1 MPGIIHTVGRAV
13 MASLLLAAAGTTARA
28 QESTVYAT
36 VVSTKLFVVGAA
48 NPRTGLHFQT
58 TGGDTLAQKSTVYA
72 TAIPV
77 WLFWPVGSH
86 GLSGVVYGLLGY
98 LLLIGWLERRID
110 SLVLSLLVL
119 LMYGGV
125 LPTLLP
131 IFSSPGISWIGH
143 ASGFVGGLLAAW
155 GMARD
160 RKPEPRR

>member
-1 MPGIIHTVGRAV
+1 LTAPFSHGDFNH
-13 MASLLLAAAGTTARA
+13 LLANSLTFLPLSWLVLTRRRRD
-28 QESTVYAT
+28 Y
-36 VVSTKLFVVGAA
+36 
-48 NPRTGLHFQT
+48 
-58 TGGDTLAQKSTVYA
+58 LAVWLAVYA